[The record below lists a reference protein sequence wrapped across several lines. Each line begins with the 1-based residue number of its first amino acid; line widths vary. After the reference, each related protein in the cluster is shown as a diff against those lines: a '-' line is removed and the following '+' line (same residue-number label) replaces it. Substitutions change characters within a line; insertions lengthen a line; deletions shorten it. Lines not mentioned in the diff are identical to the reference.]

1 MTSIHSP
8 LKLNNL
14 SIYSGISIF
23 AVMGGFTSSYGVMV
37 PYFRDKFALNLAQS
51 GFIFFAHGVTAL
63 VGVVIGTITVSKF
76 KAAYV
81 GGLGVPLMGLGAI
94 LIGVAPTWNITLI
107 GVAVVGIGFGACDAT
122 ISQFLSRG
130 GSEKA
135 VRLVNILNA
144 GFAIGAVVGPILIAG
159 AVPDLFGQLLFAWA
173 SVFFVVGYMFISNTS
188 GYLKRDHTTAKPD
201 GHKFVFSMLL
211 LGIAFYVGVE
221 VGASGWIPTYMIDQN
236 YSAQMGA
243 TALALFFLALAAG
256 RILILPL
263 AKKYS
268 PTQIV
273 LASSILII
281 LSLFFIGFTSLALL
295 GFTIMGFVCGPVF
308 PTAMVWAVRINPG
321 DPRTAGFM
329 MFAAIAGASISP
341 SLMGIV
347 MQKTGTEIV
356 AWLLMVPAVLSLVVY
371 GLAAKQNIS
380 EHIEHH

>member
-1 MTSIHSP
+1 
-8 LKLNNL
+8 
-14 SIYSGISIF
+14 
-23 AVMGGFTSSYGVMV
+23 MGGFTSSYGVMV
-37 PYFRDKFALNLAQS
+37 PYFRDKFSLNLAES

-63 VGVVIGTITVSKF
+63 IGVVIGTITVSKF

-81 GGLGVPLMGLGAI
+81 GGLGAPLMGVGAI
-94 LIGVAPTWNITLI
+94 LIGVAPSWNITLL
-107 GVAVVGIGFGACDAT
+107 GVTVVGVGFGACDAT

-144 GFAIGAVVGPILIAG
+144 GFAIGAVIGPILIAG
-159 AVPDLFGQLLFAWA
+159 AVPDMFGQLLFAWA
-173 SVFFVVGYMFISNTS
+173 AVFFVVGYMFISNTS
-188 GYLKRDHTTAKPD
+188 GYLKRDHSTAKPD
-201 GHKFVFSMLL
+201 GHKLVFSMLL

-273 LASSILII
+273 LASAILII
-281 LSLFFIGFTSLALL
+281 LSLFFVGFTSYALL

-347 MQKTGTEIV
+347 MQKTGTDIL
-356 AWLLMVPAVLSLVVY
+356 AWLLMVPALLSLAVY

>member
-1 MTSIHSP
+1 MTSIHAP

-37 PYFRDKFALNLAQS
+37 PYFREKFSLNLAES

-63 VGVVIGTITVSKF
+63 IGVVIGTITVSKF

-81 GGLGVPLMGLGAI
+81 GGLGAPLMGVGAI
-94 LIGVAPTWNITLI
+94 LIGVAPSWNITLL
-107 GVAVVGIGFGACDAT
+107 GVTVVGVGFGACDAT

-144 GFAIGAVVGPILIAG
+144 GFAIGAVIGPILIAG

-173 SVFFVVGYMFISNTS
+173 AVFFVVGYMFISNTS
-188 GYLKRDHTTAKPD
+188 GYLKRDHSTAKPE

-263 AKKYS
+263 ANKYS

-273 LASSILII
+273 LASGILII
-281 LSLFFIGFTSLALL
+281 LSLLFIGFTPYALL
-295 GFTIMGFVCGPVF
+295 GFSLMGFVCGPVF

-347 MQKTGTEIV
+347 MQKTGTDIL
-356 AWLLMVPAVLSLVVY
+356 AWLLMVPALLSLAVY

>member
-1 MTSIHSP
+1 MTSVHAP

-37 PYFRDKFALNLAQS
+37 PYFRDKFSLNLAES

-63 VGVVIGTITVSKF
+63 IGVVIGTITVSKF

-81 GGLGVPLMGLGAI
+81 GGLGAPLMGVGAI
-94 LIGVAPTWNITLI
+94 LIGVAPSWNITLL
-107 GVAVVGIGFGACDAT
+107 GVTVVGVGFGACDAT

-144 GFAIGAVVGPILIAG
+144 GFAIGAVIGPILIAG

-173 SVFFVVGYMFISNTS
+173 AVFFVVGYMFISNTS

-256 RILILPL
+256 RIVILPL

-273 LASSILII
+273 LTSAILII
-281 LSLFFIGFTSLALL
+281 LSLFFVGFTPYALL

-347 MQKTGTEIV
+347 MQKTGTDIL
-356 AWLLMVPAVLSLVVY
+356 AWLLMVPALLSLVVY

>member
-1 MTSIHSP
+1 
-8 LKLNNL
+8 
-14 SIYSGISIF
+14 
-23 AVMGGFTSSYGVMV
+23 
-37 PYFRDKFALNLAQS
+37 
-51 GFIFFAHGVTAL
+51 
-63 VGVVIGTITVSKF
+63 
-76 KAAYV
+76 
-81 GGLGVPLMGLGAI
+81 
-94 LIGVAPTWNITLI
+94 
-107 GVAVVGIGFGACDAT
+107 
-122 ISQFLSRG
+122 
-130 GSEKA
+130 
-135 VRLVNILNA
+135 
-144 GFAIGAVVGPILIAG
+144 
-159 AVPDLFGQLLFAWA
+159 
-173 SVFFVVGYMFISNTS
+173 MFISNTS
-188 GYLKRDHTTAKPD
+188 GYLKRDHSTAKPE

-273 LASSILII
+273 LASAILII
-281 LSLFFIGFTSLALL
+281 LSLFFVGFTSYALL

-347 MQKTGTEIV
+347 MQKTGTDIL
-356 AWLLMVPAVLSLVVY
+356 AWLLMVPALLSLAVY

>member
-1 MTSIHSP
+1 MTSVHSP

-37 PYFRDKFALNLAQS
+37 PYFREKFSLNLAES

-63 VGVVIGTITVSKF
+63 IGVVIGTITVSKF

-81 GGLGVPLMGLGAI
+81 GGLGAPLMGVGAI
-94 LIGVAPTWNITLI
+94 LIGVAPSWNITLL
-107 GVAVVGIGFGACDAT
+107 GVTVVGVGFGACDAT

-144 GFAIGAVVGPILIAG
+144 GFAIGAVIGPILIAG

-173 SVFFVVGYMFISNTS
+173 AVFFVVGYMFISNTS
-188 GYLKRDHTTAKPD
+188 GYLKRDHTTAKPE

-268 PTQIV
+268 PTQMV
-273 LASSILII
+273 LTSSILII
-281 LSLFFIGFTSLALL
+281 LSLFFVGFTSYAFL
-295 GFTIMGFVCGPVF
+295 GFSLMGFVCGPVF

-347 MQKTGTEIV
+347 MQKTGTDIL
-356 AWLLMVPAVLSLVVY
+356 AWLLMVPALLSLAVY

>member
-1 MTSIHSP
+1 MSSIHTP

-14 SIYSGISIF
+14 SVYSGISIF

-37 PYFRDKFALNLAQS
+37 PYFRDKFSLNLAQS

-63 VGVVIGTITVSKF
+63 IGVVIGTIAVSKF

-81 GGLGVPLMGLGAI
+81 GGLGAPLMGLGAI
-94 LIGVAPTWNITLI
+94 LIGLAPSWNITLL
-107 GVAVVGIGFGACDAT
+107 GVAVVGVGFGACDAT

-144 GFAIGAVVGPILIAG
+144 GFAIGAVVGPVLIAG

-173 SVFFVVGYMFISNTS
+173 AIFFVVGYMFITNTS
-188 GYLKRDHTTAKPD
+188 GYLKRDHTTAKPE

-256 RILILPL
+256 RIVVLPL
-263 AKKYS
+263 ANKFS

-273 LASSILII
+273 LSSSILII
-281 LSLFFIGFTSLALL
+281 LSLLFIGFTPFALV

-321 DPRTAGFM
+321 DPRTSGFM
-329 MFAAIAGASISP
+329 MFAAIVGASISP

-356 AWLLMVPAVLSLVVY
+356 AWLLMVPAIMCLIVY
-371 GLAAKQNIS
+371 GFAAKQNIS
-380 EHIEHH
+380 EHIEDH

>member
-1 MTSIHSP
+1 MSSIHTP

-14 SIYSGISIF
+14 SVYSGISIF

-37 PYFRDKFALNLAQS
+37 PYFRDKFSLNLAQS

-63 VGVVIGTITVSKF
+63 IGVVIGTIAVSKF

-81 GGLGVPLMGLGAI
+81 GGLGAPLMGLGAI
-94 LIGVAPTWNITLI
+94 LIGLAPSWNLTLL
-107 GVAVVGIGFGACDAT
+107 GVTVVGVGFGACDAT

-144 GFAIGAVVGPILIAG
+144 GFAIGAVVGPVLIAG

-173 SVFFVVGYMFISNTS
+173 AIFFVVGYMFITNTS
-188 GYLKRDHTTAKPD
+188 GYLKRDHTTAKPE

-256 RILILPL
+256 RIVVLPL
-263 AKKYS
+263 ANKFS

-273 LASSILII
+273 LSSSILII
-281 LSLFFIGFTSLALL
+281 LSLLFIGFTPFALV

-321 DPRTAGFM
+321 DPRTSGFM
-329 MFAAIAGASISP
+329 MFAAIVGASISP

-356 AWLLMVPAVLSLVVY
+356 AWLLMVPAIMCLIVY
-371 GLAAKQNIS
+371 GFAAKQNIS
-380 EHIEHH
+380 EHIEDH

>member
-14 SIYSGISIF
+14 SVYSGISIF

-37 PYFRDKFALNLAQS
+37 PYFRDKFDLNLAQS

-63 VGVVIGTITVSKF
+63 IGVVIGTITVSKF

-94 LIGVAPTWNITLI
+94 LIGVAPSWNITLL
-107 GVAVVGIGFGACDAT
+107 GVAIVGIGFGACDAT

-130 GSEKA
+130 GSKKA

-173 SVFFVVGYMFISNTS
+173 AVFFVVGYMFITNTS
-188 GYLKRDHTTAKPD
+188 GYLKRDHTTAKPE

-243 TALALFFLALAAG
+243 AALALFFLALAAG
-256 RILILPL
+256 RIVVLPL
-263 AKKYS
+263 ANKFT

-273 LASSILII
+273 LTSSILII
-281 LSLFFIGFTSLALL
+281 LSLLFIGFTPFALV

-321 DPRTAGFM
+321 DPRTSGFM

-356 AWLLMVPAVLSLVVY
+356 AWLLMVPAIMCLIVY
-371 GLAAKQNIS
+371 ALAAKQNIS
-380 EHIEHH
+380 EHIEDH

>member
-1 MTSIHSP
+1 MTSIHAP

-37 PYFRDKFALNLAQS
+37 PYFREKFSLDLAQS

-63 VGVVIGTITVSKF
+63 IGVVIGTITVSKL

-81 GGLGVPLMGLGAI
+81 GGLGAPLMGLGAI
-94 LIGVAPTWNITLI
+94 LIGTAPSWNITLI
-107 GVAVVGIGFGACDAT
+107 GVTVVGVGFGACDAT

-159 AVPDLFGQLLFAWA
+159 AVPDLFSQLLFAWA
-173 SVFFVVGYMFISNTS
+173 AVFFVVGYMFISNTS
-188 GYLKRDHTTAKPD
+188 GYLKRDHSTAKPD

-221 VGASGWIPTYMIDQN
+221 VGASGWIPTYMIDKN

-243 TALALFFLALAAG
+243 TALALFFLSLAAG

-263 AKKYS
+263 AKKFS

-281 LSLFFIGFTSLALL
+281 LSLFFIGSTSFALL
-295 GFTIMGFVCGPVF
+295 GFAIMGFVCGPVF

-347 MQKTGTEIV
+347 MQRSGTEIL
-356 AWLLMVPAVLSLVVY
+356 AWLLMVPALLSLAVY
-371 GLAAKQNIS
+371 GLAAKQKIS

>member
-1 MTSIHSP
+1 MTSVHAP

-37 PYFRDKFALNLAQS
+37 PYFRDKFSLNLAES

-63 VGVVIGTITVSKF
+63 IGVVIGTITVSKF

-81 GGLGVPLMGLGAI
+81 GGLGAPLMGVGAI
-94 LIGVAPTWNITLI
+94 LIGVAPSWNITLL
-107 GVAVVGIGFGACDAT
+107 GVTVVGVGFGACDAT

-144 GFAIGAVVGPILIAG
+144 GFAIGAVIGPILIAG

-173 SVFFVVGYMFISNTS
+173 AVFFVVGYMFISNTS

-256 RILILPL
+256 RIVILPL

-273 LASSILII
+273 LTSAILII
-281 LSLFFIGFTSLALL
+281 LSLFFVGFTPYALL

-341 SLMGIV
+341 SLIGIV
-347 MQKTGTEIV
+347 MQKTGTDIL
-356 AWLLMVPAVLSLVVY
+356 AWLLMVPALLSLVVY

>member
-1 MTSIHSP
+1 MTAIHAP

-37 PYFRDKFALNLAQS
+37 PYLRDKFSLNLAES
-51 GFIFFAHGVTAL
+51 GIIFFAHGVTAL

-81 GGLGVPLMGLGAI
+81 GGLGAPLMAFGAV
-94 LIGVAPTWNITLI
+94 LIGIAPSWNLTLL
-107 GVAVVGIGFGACDAT
+107 GVAIVGIGFGACDAT

-173 SVFFVVGYMFISNTS
+173 AVFFVVGYVFITNTS
-188 GYLKRDHTTAKPD
+188 GYLKRDHSTAKPD

-211 LGIAFYVGVE
+211 MGIAFYVGVE
-221 VGASGWIPTYMIDQN
+221 VGASGWIPTYMIDKN
-236 YSAQMGA
+236 YSTQVGA
-243 TALALFFLALAAG
+243 TSLALFFLSLAAG
-256 RILILPL
+256 RIVILPL
-263 AKKYS
+263 AKKFS

-273 LASSILII
+273 LTSSILII
-281 LSLFFIGFTSLALL
+281 LSLLFIVFTPYALIGFS
-295 GFTIMGFVCGPVF
+295 FMGFVCGPVF

-329 MFAAIAGASISP
+329 MFAAIVGASISP
-341 SLMGIV
+341 SLMGVV
-347 MQKTGTEIV
+347 MQRTGTEIL
-356 AWLLMVPAVLSLVVY
+356 AWLLMVPAILTLAVHA
-371 GLAAKQNIS
+371 LAAKQNIT
-380 EHIEHH
+380 EHIENH

>member
-1 MTSIHSP
+1 MTSVHAP

-14 SIYSGISIF
+14 SIYSGISIC

-37 PYFRDKFALNLAQS
+37 PYFRDKFSLNLAES

-63 VGVVIGTITVSKF
+63 IGVVIGTITVSKF

-81 GGLGVPLMGLGAI
+81 GGLGAPLMGVGAI
-94 LIGVAPTWNITLI
+94 LIGVAPSWNITLL
-107 GVAVVGIGFGACDAT
+107 GVTVVGVGFGACDAT

-144 GFAIGAVVGPILIAG
+144 GFAIGAVIGPILIAG

-173 SVFFVVGYMFISNTS
+173 AVFFVVGYMFISNTS

-256 RILILPL
+256 RIVILPL

-273 LASSILII
+273 LTSAILII
-281 LSLFFIGFTSLALL
+281 LSLFFVGFTPYALL

-347 MQKTGTEIV
+347 MQKTGTDIL
-356 AWLLMVPAVLSLVVY
+356 AWLLMVPALLSLVVY

>member
-1 MTSIHSP
+1 MTSVHAP
-8 LKLNNL
+8 LKLNSL

-37 PYFRDKFALNLAQS
+37 PYFRDKFSLNLAES

-63 VGVVIGTITVSKF
+63 IGVVIGTITVSKF

-81 GGLGVPLMGLGAI
+81 GGLGAPLMGVGAI
-94 LIGVAPTWNITLI
+94 LIGVAPSWNITLL
-107 GVAVVGIGFGACDAT
+107 GVTVVGVGFGACDAT

-144 GFAIGAVVGPILIAG
+144 GFAIGAVIGPILIAG

-173 SVFFVVGYMFISNTS
+173 AVFFVVGYMFISNTS

-256 RILILPL
+256 RIVILPL

-273 LASSILII
+273 LTSAILII
-281 LSLFFIGFTSLALL
+281 LSLFFVGFTPYALL

-347 MQKTGTEIV
+347 MQKTGTDIL
-356 AWLLMVPAVLSLVVY
+356 AWLLMVPALLSMAVY

>member
-1 MTSIHSP
+1 MSSIHTP

-14 SIYSGISIF
+14 SVYSGISIF

-37 PYFRDKFALNLAQS
+37 PYFRDKFSLNLAQS

-63 VGVVIGTITVSKF
+63 IGVVIGTIAVSKF

-81 GGLGVPLMGLGAI
+81 GGLGAPLMGLGAI
-94 LIGVAPTWNITLI
+94 LIGLAPSWNITLL
-107 GVAVVGIGFGACDAT
+107 GVTVVGVGFGACDAT

-144 GFAIGAVVGPILIAG
+144 GFAIGAVVGPVLIAG

-173 SVFFVVGYMFISNTS
+173 AIFFVVGYMFITNTS
-188 GYLKRDHTTAKPD
+188 GYLKRDHTTAKPE

-256 RILILPL
+256 RIVVLPL
-263 AKKYS
+263 ANKFS

-273 LASSILII
+273 LSSSILII
-281 LSLFFIGFTSLALL
+281 LSLLFIGFTPFALV

-321 DPRTAGFM
+321 DPRTSGFM
-329 MFAAIAGASISP
+329 MFAAIVGASISP

-356 AWLLMVPAVLSLVVY
+356 AWLLMVPAIMCLIVY
-371 GLAAKQNIS
+371 GFAAKQNIS
-380 EHIEHH
+380 EHIEDH

>member
-1 MTSIHSP
+1 
-8 LKLNNL
+8 
-14 SIYSGISIF
+14 
-23 AVMGGFTSSYGVMV
+23 MG
-37 PYFRDKFALNLAQS
+37 
-51 GFIFFAHGVTAL
+51 
-63 VGVVIGTITVSKF
+63 VGS
-76 KAAYV
+76 
-81 GGLGVPLMGLGAI
+81 I
-94 LIGVAPTWNITLI
+94 LIGVAPSWNITLL
-107 GVAVVGIGFGACDAT
+107 GVTVVGVGFGACDAT

-144 GFAIGAVVGPILIAG
+144 GFAIGAVIGPILIAG
-159 AVPDLFGQLLFAWA
+159 AVPDMFGQLLFAWA
-173 SVFFVVGYMFISNTS
+173 AVFFVVGYMFISNTS
-188 GYLKRDHTTAKPD
+188 GYLKRDHSTAKPD

-263 AKKYS
+263 ANKYS

-273 LASSILII
+273 LASGILII
-281 LSLFFIGFTSLALL
+281 LSLFFIGFTSYALL
-295 GFTIMGFVCGPVF
+295 GFSLMGFVCGPVF

-347 MQKTGTEIV
+347 MQKTGTDIL
-356 AWLLMVPAVLSLVVY
+356 AWLLMVPALLSLTVY

>member
-1 MTSIHSP
+1 MTSIHAP

-37 PYFRDKFALNLAQS
+37 PYFRDKFSLNLAES

-63 VGVVIGTITVSKF
+63 IGVVIGTITVSKF

-81 GGLGVPLMGLGAI
+81 GGLGAPLMGVGAI
-94 LIGVAPTWNITLI
+94 LIGVAPSWNITLL
-107 GVAVVGIGFGACDAT
+107 GVTVVGVGFGACDAT

-144 GFAIGAVVGPILIAG
+144 GFAIGAVIGPILIAG

-173 SVFFVVGYMFISNTS
+173 AVFFVVGYMFISNTS
-188 GYLKRDHTTAKPD
+188 GYLKRDHSTAKPE

-263 AKKYS
+263 ANKYS

-273 LASSILII
+273 LASGILII
-281 LSLFFIGFTSLALL
+281 LSLFFIGFTPYALL
-295 GFTIMGFVCGPVF
+295 GFSLMGFVCGPVF

-347 MQKTGTEIV
+347 MQKTGTDIL
-356 AWLLMVPAVLSLVVY
+356 AWLLMVPALLSLAVY

>member
-1 MTSIHSP
+1 MTSIHAP

-37 PYFRDKFALNLAQS
+37 PYFRDKFSLNLAQS

-63 VGVVIGTITVSKF
+63 IGVVIGTITVSKF

-81 GGLGVPLMGLGAI
+81 GGLGAPLMGVGAI
-94 LIGVAPTWNITLI
+94 LIGVAPSWNITLL
-107 GVAVVGIGFGACDAT
+107 GVTVVGVGFGACDAT

-173 SVFFVVGYMFISNTS
+173 AIFFVVGYMFISNTS
-188 GYLKRDHTTAKPD
+188 GYLKRDHSTAKPD

-273 LASSILII
+273 LASAILII
-281 LSLFFIGFTSLALL
+281 LSLFFVGFTPYALL

-347 MQKTGTEIV
+347 MQKTGTDIL
-356 AWLLMVPAVLSLVVY
+356 AWLLMVPALLSLAVY

>member
-1 MTSIHSP
+1 MTSVHAP

-37 PYFRDKFALNLAQS
+37 PYFRDKFSLNLAES

-63 VGVVIGTITVSKF
+63 IGVVIGTITVSKF

-81 GGLGVPLMGLGAI
+81 GGLGAPLMGVGAI
-94 LIGVAPTWNITLI
+94 LIGVAPSWNITLL
-107 GVAVVGIGFGACDAT
+107 GVTVVGVGFGACDAT

-144 GFAIGAVVGPILIAG
+144 GFAIGAVIGPILIAG

-173 SVFFVVGYMFISNTS
+173 AVFFVVGYMFISNTS

-256 RILILPL
+256 RIVILPL

-273 LASSILII
+273 LTSAILII
-281 LSLFFIGFTSLALL
+281 LSLFFIGFTPYALL

-347 MQKTGTEIV
+347 MQKTGTDIL
-356 AWLLMVPAVLSLVVY
+356 AWLLMVPALLSLAVY

>member
-1 MTSIHSP
+1 MTSIHAP

-37 PYFRDKFALNLAQS
+37 PYFRDKFSLNLAQS

-63 VGVVIGTITVSKF
+63 IGVVIGTITVSKF

-81 GGLGVPLMGLGAI
+81 GGLGAPLMGVGAI
-94 LIGVAPTWNITLI
+94 LIGVAPSWNITLL
-107 GVAVVGIGFGACDAT
+107 GVTVVGVGFGACDAT

-173 SVFFVVGYMFISNTS
+173 AIFFVVGYMFISNTS
-188 GYLKRDHTTAKPD
+188 GYLKRDHSTAKPD

-221 VGASGWIPTYMIDQN
+221 VGASGWIPTFMIDQN

-273 LASSILII
+273 LASAILII
-281 LSLFFIGFTSLALL
+281 LSLFFIGFTSYALF

-347 MQKTGTEIV
+347 MQKTGTDIL
-356 AWLLMVPAVLSLVVY
+356 AWLLMVPALLSLTVY

>member
-1 MTSIHSP
+1 MTSIHAP

-37 PYFRDKFALNLAQS
+37 PYFRDKFSLNLAES

-63 VGVVIGTITVSKF
+63 IGVVIGTITVSKF

-81 GGLGVPLMGLGAI
+81 GGLGAPLMGVGAI
-94 LIGVAPTWNITLI
+94 LIGVAPSWNITLL
-107 GVAVVGIGFGACDAT
+107 GVTVVGVGFGACDAT

-144 GFAIGAVVGPILIAG
+144 GFAIGAVIGPILIAG

-173 SVFFVVGYMFISNTS
+173 AVFFVVGYMFISNTS
-188 GYLKRDHTTAKPD
+188 GYLKRDHSTAKPD

-263 AKKYS
+263 ANKYS

-273 LASSILII
+273 LASGILII
-281 LSLFFIGFTSLALL
+281 LSLFFIGFTPYALL

-347 MQKTGTEIV
+347 MQKTGTDIL
-356 AWLLMVPAVLSLVVY
+356 AWLLMVPALLSLAVY

>member
-1 MTSIHSP
+1 MTSVHAP

-37 PYFRDKFALNLAQS
+37 PYFRDKFSLNLAES

-63 VGVVIGTITVSKF
+63 IGVVIGTITVSKF

-81 GGLGVPLMGLGAI
+81 GGLGAPLMGVGAI
-94 LIGVAPTWNITLI
+94 LIGVAPSWNITLL
-107 GVAVVGIGFGACDAT
+107 GVTVVGVGFGACDAT

-144 GFAIGAVVGPILIAG
+144 GFAIGAVIGPILIAG

-173 SVFFVVGYMFISNTS
+173 AVFFVVGYMFISNTS

-236 YSAQMGA
+236 YSAQTGA

-256 RILILPL
+256 RIVILPL

-273 LASSILII
+273 LTSAILII
-281 LSLFFIGFTSLALL
+281 LSLFFVGFTPYALL

-329 MFAAIAGASISP
+329 MFAAIAGASVSP

-347 MQKTGTEIV
+347 MQKTGTDIL
-356 AWLLMVPAVLSLVVY
+356 AWLLMVPALLSLAVY

>member
-1 MTSIHSP
+1 MTSIHAP

-37 PYFRDKFALNLAQS
+37 PYFREKFSLNLAES

-63 VGVVIGTITVSKF
+63 IGVVIGTITVSKF

-81 GGLGVPLMGLGAI
+81 GGLGAPLMGVGAI
-94 LIGVAPTWNITLI
+94 LIGVAPSWNITLL
-107 GVAVVGIGFGACDAT
+107 GVTVVGVGFGACDAT

-144 GFAIGAVVGPILIAG
+144 GFAIGAVIGPILIAG

-173 SVFFVVGYMFISNTS
+173 AVFFVVGYMFISNTS
-188 GYLKRDHTTAKPD
+188 GYLKRDHSTAKPD

-263 AKKYS
+263 ANKYS

-273 LASSILII
+273 LASGILII
-281 LSLFFIGFTSLALL
+281 LSLFFIGFTPYALL

-347 MQKTGTEIV
+347 MQKTGTDIL
-356 AWLLMVPAVLSLVVY
+356 AWLLMVPALLSLAVY

>member
-1 MTSIHSP
+1 MTSIHAP

-37 PYFRDKFALNLAQS
+37 PYFRDKFSLNLAES

-63 VGVVIGTITVSKF
+63 IGVVIGTITVSKF

-81 GGLGVPLMGLGAI
+81 GGLGAPLMGVGAI
-94 LIGVAPTWNITLI
+94 LIGVAPSWNITLL
-107 GVAVVGIGFGACDAT
+107 GVTVVGVGFGACDAT

-144 GFAIGAVVGPILIAG
+144 GFAIGAVIGPILIAG
-159 AVPDLFGQLLFAWA
+159 AVPDMFGQLLFAWA
-173 SVFFVVGYMFISNTS
+173 AVFFVVGYMFISNTS
-188 GYLKRDHTTAKPD
+188 GYLKRDHSTAKPD

-273 LASSILII
+273 LASAILII
-281 LSLFFIGFTSLALL
+281 LSLFFVGFTPYALL

-347 MQKTGTEIV
+347 MQRSGTEIL
-356 AWLLMVPAVLSLVVY
+356 AWLLMVPALLSLAVY

>member
-1 MTSIHSP
+1 
-8 LKLNNL
+8 
-14 SIYSGISIF
+14 
-23 AVMGGFTSSYGVMV
+23 MGGFTSAYGVMV
-37 PYFRDKFALNLAQS
+37 PYFRDKFDLNLAQS

-63 VGVVIGTITVSKF
+63 IGVVIGTITVSKF

-81 GGLGVPLMGLGAI
+81 GGLGAPLMGLGAI
-94 LIGVAPTWNITLI
+94 LIGVAPSWNITLL
-107 GVAVVGIGFGACDAT
+107 GVTVVGVGFGACDAT

-135 VRLVNILNA
+135 VKLVNILNA
-144 GFAIGAVVGPILIAG
+144 GFALGAVIGPILIAG

-173 SVFFVVGYMFISNTS
+173 AVFFVVGYMFISNTS
-188 GYLKRDHTTAKPD
+188 GYLKRDHSTAKPE

-221 VGASGWIPTYMIDQN
+221 VGASGWIPTYMIDKN

-263 AKKYS
+263 AKKFS

-273 LASSILII
+273 LTSSILII
-281 LSLFFIGFTSLALL
+281 LSLFFIGSTSFALL

-329 MFAAIAGASISP
+329 MFAAIAGASVSP

-347 MQKTGTEIV
+347 MQRSGTEIL
-356 AWLLMVPAVLSLVVY
+356 AWLLMVPALLSLAVY

>member
-1 MTSIHSP
+1 MTSIHAP

-37 PYFRDKFALNLAQS
+37 PYFRDKFDLNLAQS

-63 VGVVIGTITVSKF
+63 IGVVIGTISVSKF

-81 GGLGVPLMGLGAI
+81 GGLGAPLMGLGAI
-94 LIGVAPTWNITLI
+94 LIGVAPSWNITLL
-107 GVAVVGIGFGACDAT
+107 GVTVVGVGFGACDAT

-144 GFAIGAVVGPILIAG
+144 GFAIGAVIGPILIAG

-173 SVFFVVGYMFISNTS
+173 AVFFVVGYMFISNTS
-188 GYLKRDHTTAKPD
+188 GYLKRDHSTAKPE

-221 VGASGWIPTYMIDQN
+221 VGASGWIPTYMIDKN

-243 TALALFFLALAAG
+243 TALFCL
-256 RILILPL
+256 
-263 AKKYS
+263 
-268 PTQIV
+268 
-273 LASSILII
+273 
-281 LSLFFIGFTSLALL
+281 
-295 GFTIMGFVCGPVF
+295 
-308 PTAMVWAVRINPG
+308 
-321 DPRTAGFM
+321 
-329 MFAAIAGASISP
+329 
-341 SLMGIV
+341 
-347 MQKTGTEIV
+347 
-356 AWLLMVPAVLSLVVY
+356 
-371 GLAAKQNIS
+371 
-380 EHIEHH
+380 

>member
-1 MTSIHSP
+1 MTSIHAP

-37 PYFRDKFALNLAQS
+37 PYFRDKFSLNLAES

-63 VGVVIGTITVSKF
+63 IGVVIGTITVSKF

-81 GGLGVPLMGLGAI
+81 GGLGAPLMGVGAI
-94 LIGVAPTWNITLI
+94 LIGVAPSWNITLL
-107 GVAVVGIGFGACDAT
+107 GVTVVGVGFGACDAT

-144 GFAIGAVVGPILIAG
+144 GFAIGAVIGPILIAG

-173 SVFFVVGYMFISNTS
+173 AVFFVVGYMFISNTS
-188 GYLKRDHTTAKPD
+188 GYLKRDHSTAKPD

-273 LASSILII
+273 LASGILII
-281 LSLFFIGFTSLALL
+281 LSLFFIGFTPYALL
-295 GFTIMGFVCGPVF
+295 GFSLMGFVCGPVF

-347 MQKTGTEIV
+347 MQKTGTDIL
-356 AWLLMVPAVLSLVVY
+356 AWLLMVPALLSLAVY

>member
-1 MTSIHSP
+1 MTSIHAP

-37 PYFRDKFALNLAQS
+37 PYFREKFSLNLAES

-63 VGVVIGTITVSKF
+63 IGVVIGTITVSKF

-81 GGLGVPLMGLGAI
+81 GGLGAPLMGVGAI
-94 LIGVAPTWNITLI
+94 LIGVAPSWNITLL
-107 GVAVVGIGFGACDAT
+107 GVTVVGVGFGACDAT

-144 GFAIGAVVGPILIAG
+144 GFAIGAVIGPILIAG

-173 SVFFVVGYMFISNTS
+173 AVFFVVGYMFISNTS
-188 GYLKRDHTTAKPD
+188 GYLKRDHSTAKPD

-268 PTQIV
+268 PTQMV
-273 LASSILII
+273 LVSSILII
-281 LSLFFIGFTSLALL
+281 LSLFFIGFTPYALL

-347 MQKTGTEIV
+347 MQKTGTDIL
-356 AWLLMVPAVLSLVVY
+356 AWLLMVPALLSLAVY

>member
-1 MTSIHSP
+1 MTSVHAP

-37 PYFRDKFALNLAQS
+37 PYFRDKFSLNLAES

-63 VGVVIGTITVSKF
+63 IGVVIGTITVSKF

-81 GGLGVPLMGLGAI
+81 GGLGAPLMGVGAI
-94 LIGVAPTWNITLI
+94 LIGIAPSWNITLL
-107 GVAVVGIGFGACDAT
+107 GVTVVGVGFGACDAT

-144 GFAIGAVVGPILIAG
+144 GFAIGAVIGPILIAG

-173 SVFFVVGYMFISNTS
+173 AVFFVVGYMFISNTS

-221 VGASGWIPTYMIDQN
+221 VGASGWNPTYMIDQN

-256 RILILPL
+256 RIVILPL

-273 LASSILII
+273 LTSAILII
-281 LSLFFIGFTSLALL
+281 LSLFFVGFTPYALL

-347 MQKTGTEIV
+347 MQKTGTDIL
-356 AWLLMVPAVLSLVVY
+356 AWLLMVPALLSLAVY

>member
-1 MTSIHSP
+1 
-8 LKLNNL
+8 
-14 SIYSGISIF
+14 
-23 AVMGGFTSSYGVMV
+23 MV
-37 PYFRDKFALNLAQS
+37 PYFRDKFSLNLAQS

-63 VGVVIGTITVSKF
+63 IGVVIGTIAVSKF

-81 GGLGVPLMGLGAI
+81 GGLGAPLMGLGAI
-94 LIGVAPTWNITLI
+94 LIGLAPSWNITLL
-107 GVAVVGIGFGACDAT
+107 GVTVVGVGFGACDAT

-144 GFAIGAVVGPILIAG
+144 GFAIGAVVGPVLIAG

-173 SVFFVVGYMFISNTS
+173 AIFFVVGYMFITNTS
-188 GYLKRDHTTAKPD
+188 GYLKRDHTTAKPE

-256 RILILPL
+256 RIVVLPL
-263 AKKYS
+263 ANKFS

-273 LASSILII
+273 LTSSILII
-281 LSLFFIGFTSLALL
+281 LSLLFIGFTPFALV

-321 DPRTAGFM
+321 DPRTSGFM
-329 MFAAIAGASISP
+329 MFAAIVGASISP

-356 AWLLMVPAVLSLVVY
+356 AWLLMVPAIMCLIVY
-371 GLAAKQNIS
+371 GFAAKQNIS

>member
-1 MTSIHSP
+1 MTSIHAP

-37 PYFRDKFALNLAQS
+37 PYFRDKFSLNLAES

-63 VGVVIGTITVSKF
+63 IGVVIGTITVSKF

-81 GGLGVPLMGLGAI
+81 GGLGAPLMGVGAI
-94 LIGVAPTWNITLI
+94 LIGVAPSWNITLL
-107 GVAVVGIGFGACDAT
+107 GVTVVGVGFGACDAT

-144 GFAIGAVVGPILIAG
+144 GFAIGAVIGPILIAG

-173 SVFFVVGYMFISNTS
+173 AVFFVVGYMFISNTS
-188 GYLKRDHTTAKPD
+188 GYLKRDHSTAKPD

-263 AKKYS
+263 ANKYS

-273 LASSILII
+273 LASGILII
-281 LSLFFIGFTSLALL
+281 LSLFFIGFTPYALL
-295 GFTIMGFVCGPVF
+295 GFSLMGFVCGPVF

-347 MQKTGTEIV
+347 MQKTGTDIL
-356 AWLLMVPAVLSLVVY
+356 AWLLMVPALLSLAVY

>member
-1 MTSIHSP
+1 MTSIHAP

-37 PYFRDKFALNLAQS
+37 PYFRDKFDLNLAES

-63 VGVVIGTITVSKF
+63 IGVVIGTITVSKF

-81 GGLGVPLMGLGAI
+81 GGLGAPLMGVGAI
-94 LIGVAPTWNITLI
+94 LIGVAPSWNITLL
-107 GVAVVGIGFGACDAT
+107 GVTVVGFGFGACDAT

-144 GFAIGAVVGPILIAG
+144 GFAIGAVVGPVLIAG
-159 AVPDLFGQLLFAWA
+159 AIPDLFGQLLFVWA
-173 SVFFVVGYMFISNTS
+173 AIFFVVGYMFISNTS
-188 GYLKRDHTTAKPD
+188 GYLKRDHSTAKPD

-273 LASSILII
+273 LASAILII
-281 LSLFFIGFTSLALL
+281 LSLFFVGFTPYALL

-347 MQKTGTEIV
+347 MQKTGTDIL
-356 AWLLMVPAVLSLVVY
+356 AWLLMVPALLSLAVY

>member
-1 MTSIHSP
+1 MTSIHAP

-37 PYFRDKFALNLAQS
+37 PYFRDKFSLNLAES

-63 VGVVIGTITVSKF
+63 IGVVIGTITVSKF

-81 GGLGVPLMGLGAI
+81 GGLGAPLMGVGAI
-94 LIGVAPTWNITLI
+94 LIGVAPSWNITLL
-107 GVAVVGIGFGACDAT
+107 GVTVVGVGFGACDAT
-122 ISQFLSRG
+122 ICQFLSRG

-144 GFAIGAVVGPILIAG
+144 GFAIGAVIGPILIAG

-173 SVFFVVGYMFISNTS
+173 AVFFVVGYMFISNTS
-188 GYLKRDHTTAKPD
+188 GYLKRDHSTAKPD

-263 AKKYS
+263 ANKYS

-273 LASSILII
+273 LASGILII
-281 LSLFFIGFTSLALL
+281 LSLFFIGFTPYALL

-347 MQKTGTEIV
+347 MQKTGTDIL
-356 AWLLMVPAVLSLVVY
+356 AWLLMVPALLSLAVY

>member
-1 MTSIHSP
+1 MTSIHAP

-37 PYFRDKFALNLAQS
+37 PYFRDKFSLNLAES

-63 VGVVIGTITVSKF
+63 IGVVIGTITVSKF

-81 GGLGVPLMGLGAI
+81 GGLGAPLMGVGAI
-94 LIGVAPTWNITLI
+94 LIGVAPSWNITLL
-107 GVAVVGIGFGACDAT
+107 GVTVVGVGFGACDAT

-144 GFAIGAVVGPILIAG
+144 GFAIGAVIGPILIAG

-173 SVFFVVGYMFISNTS
+173 AVFFVVGYLFISNTT
-188 GYLKRDHTTAKPD
+188 GYLKRDHTTAKPE

-263 AKKYS
+263 ANKYS

-273 LASSILII
+273 LASGILII
-281 LSLFFIGFTSLALL
+281 LSLFFIGFTPYALL
-295 GFTIMGFVCGPVF
+295 GFSLMGFVCGPVF

-347 MQKTGTEIV
+347 MQKTGTDIL
-356 AWLLMVPAVLSLVVY
+356 AWLLMVPALLSLAVY